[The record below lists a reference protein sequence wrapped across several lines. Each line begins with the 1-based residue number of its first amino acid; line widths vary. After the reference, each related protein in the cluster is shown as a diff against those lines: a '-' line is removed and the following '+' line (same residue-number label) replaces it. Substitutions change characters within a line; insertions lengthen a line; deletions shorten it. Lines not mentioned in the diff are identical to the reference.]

1 MSHQSPSASPS
12 PSTDPAPVPSTDPSL
27 PATSD
32 PSLATT
38 PVPSRNSTPVPSRN
52 STPVPV
58 PDLAPVLA
66 PDPVPDSVPSLASI
80 SASDSTLVSAPAPV
94 RDPDP
99 TPAPVPFSSS
109 DSPPTPTPAS
119 VPAEA
124 SVPVSFSDSTLT
136 SAPVA
141 APVAAPAPVRDPDPD
156 PIPSPAPFSASDSAS
171 APVPDPLLAS
181 EPALA
186 PAPISTPAPTPASA
200 LAPTPTPTPAPNPT
214 PPPNPPQIPVLVLAG
229 FLGSGKTT
237 LLNHLLHRSGGS
249 RIGAIVNDF
258 GAIEID
264 ALAVAGALGD
274 STVSL
279 GNGCLCCAVDASE
292 LDVYLERLARPS
304 AGIDVI
310 VIEASGLAEPEEL
323 VRMLLASEHPGIV
336 YGGLVEVVDA
346 VEFDDTREKHPEIDR
361 HLSLADLVVVNK
373 LDRAAADAPRVLGL
387 VRSLTD
393 RAAVVPATYG
403 RIDPEF
409 LFDCRPN
416 EERVGQLTF
425 DDLHAHAGAEQ
436 DGHDAHADH
445 LHTAYDSL
453 SFASDLPMDPRRLMA
468 FLDSRPEGLYR
479 IKGYVDFGPHDA
491 RNRYAVHA
499 VGRFL
504 RFYPEAWGSGDT
516 RLTQLVLIG
525 TGLDMAALGKELE
538 ACRNGDAPHA
548 DERGMWGVLRYV
560 QEAESNQQSDQE
572 ADQQPESE
580 PELDPDPDPELDD

>member
-1 MSHQSPSASPS
+1 M
-12 PSTDPAPVPSTDPSL
+12 PV
-27 PATSD
+27 
-32 PSLATT
+32 
-38 PVPSRNSTPVPSRN
+38 V
-52 STPVPV
+52 
-58 PDLAPVLA
+58 
-66 PDPVPDSVPSLASI
+66 
-80 SASDSTLVSAPAPV
+80 
-94 RDPDP
+94 
-99 TPAPVPFSSS
+99 
-109 DSPPTPTPAS
+109 
-119 VPAEA
+119 
-124 SVPVSFSDSTLT
+124 
-136 SAPVA
+136 
-141 APVAAPAPVRDPDPD
+141 
-156 PIPSPAPFSASDSAS
+156 
-171 APVPDPLLAS
+171 
-181 EPALA
+181 
-186 PAPISTPAPTPASA
+186 
-200 LAPTPTPTPAPNPT
+200 
-214 PPPNPPQIPVLVLAG
+214 VLAG

-292 LDVYLERLARPS
+292 LDTYLERLARPA

-346 VEFDDTREKHPEIDR
+346 AEFDDTRVKHPEIDR

-373 LDRAAADAPRVLGL
+373 LDRAADAPRVLGL

-425 DDLHAHAGAEQ
+425 DDLNEPDHAHDHGDHDG
-436 DGHDAHADH
+436 DGHAGH
-445 LHTAYDSL
+445 LHDAYDSL
-453 SFASDLPMDPRRLMA
+453 SHASDVPLDPRRLMA

-479 IKGYVDFGPHDA
+479 IKGYVDFGAHDP

-504 RFYPEAWGSGDT
+504 RFYPEPWADGDV

-538 ACRNGDAPHA
+538 ACADGDAPQA

-560 QEAESNQQSDQE
+560 QEPEREPGSASGAEHETGREDELETGSQSD
-572 ADQQPESE
+572 PG
-580 PELDPDPDPELDD
+580 LDY